1 MGSPIE
7 LDFGGD
13 IIVCKDIKIGA
24 TGPNQSGSSRKTTA
38 AGSTLTVT
46 RAAHLGRTILL
57 DTLTGSTC
65 TLPAATGT
73 GDMYRFFVSL
83 APTSNNHIIKVANAT
98 DFFAGT
104 MEISTTTGA
113 TTNGFCEAA
122 VGTGTVSGCD
132 DTITMNGTT
141 TGGIIGS
148 YITCTDIATA
158 IWLIDGNVVGSGTL
172 ATALSAGV

>member
-7 LDFGGD
+7 LDFGGSV
-13 IIVCKDIKIGA
+13 IVCKEVKTGA
-24 TGPNQSGSSRKTTA
+24 TGNNQSGAARKTTA

-46 RAAHLGRTILL
+46 RATHLGRVILL

-73 GDMYRFFVSL
+73 GDSYRFYVSV

-98 DFFAGT
+98 DTMVGT
-104 MEISTTTGA
+104 ILQVPTTVAQAVTVNSA
-113 TTNGFCEAA
+113 EAA
-122 VGTGTVSGCD
+122 GGTD

-141 TGGIIGS
+141 GGGIAGS
-148 YITCTDIATA
+148 WVACTDIATA
-158 IWLIDGNVVGSGTL
+158 TWLVDGRLVASGTL
-172 ATALSAGV
+172 TSTLSATV